1 MDNIPKNENHV
12 KISFTTWA
20 ECSKLNEP
28 LTIIPKENIA
38 IIIFRNIAD
47 PFKQTNKKIPILF
60 FILGCI
66 GCVLT
71 DDAMASAGINCCST
85 VCQHKC
91 M

>member
-1 MDNIPKNENHV
+1 MDNVPKNENQV

-47 PFKQTNKKIPILF
+47 PFKQTNNKMPILL
-60 FILGCI
+60 FIFWLYGGVPTIFLRVDLQVYLG
-66 GCVLT
+66 LRE
-71 DDAMASAGINCCST
+71 
-85 VCQHKC
+85 
-91 M
+91 